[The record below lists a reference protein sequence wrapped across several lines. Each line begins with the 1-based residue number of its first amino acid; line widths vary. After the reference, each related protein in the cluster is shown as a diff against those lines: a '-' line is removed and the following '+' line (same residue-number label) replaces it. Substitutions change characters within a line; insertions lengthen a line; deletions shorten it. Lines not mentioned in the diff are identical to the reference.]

1 MVGEPVWYE
10 RSGSGEKVSDEL
22 QRALSDAGQY
32 DVLVVF
38 STSRFARNR
47 AEAVRMKAAFAEA
60 GVIIYFASDRMISG
74 ARTSSLTEGIK
85 EVVDAEENETR
96 RFYIAGGLRERQL
109 SGRWVGSIPF
119 GYRRHMSDN
128 PDGSRSWDGALELDP
143 DEEQIVRRIFTDC
156 LGGKST
162 GDIVLD
168 LTSEGLTNRG
178 APWRKV
184 TVRSML
190 SNPLYM
196 GTVIRYRFATAR
208 HYYPEGDSHDGRQTL
223 DVPWGIVPREVWESV
238 QETFPG
244 PRRPRRGGRSYPL
257 TSVLRCG
264 KCGAKMHGAH
274 NGKGDRYYRCS
285 ARASNRSLCDGSWV
299 RADTVEDG
307 FGEWLDGFVL
317 PVDWREAIA
326 RQKEPA
332 PSEDKQGKLRA
343 YLDRIKRLYEAGD
356 KPWDEYV
363 RERDETREKLAE
375 HVPPDMVS
383 LEALANVLG
392 QIGPLWREDREP
404 SLPPLIVQRLVVKE
418 NRLAEIEVR
427 ASLRPLLEIACV
439 ASRTRLRSHGRSYTP
454 TIRYV

>member
-1 MVGEPVWYE
+1 
-10 RSGSGEKVSDEL
+10 
-22 QRALSDAGQY
+22 
-32 DVLVVF
+32 
-38 STSRFARNR
+38 
-47 AEAVRMKAAFAEA
+47 
-60 GVIIYFASDRMISG
+60 
-74 ARTSSLTEGIK
+74 
-85 EVVDAEENETR
+85 
-96 RFYIAGGLRERQL
+96 
-109 SGRWVGSIPF
+109 
-119 GYRRHMSDN
+119 
-128 PDGSRSWDGALELDP
+128 
-143 DEEQIVRRIFTDC
+143 
-156 LGGKST
+156 
-162 GDIVLD
+162 
-168 LTSEGLTNRG
+168 
-178 APWRKV
+178 
-184 TVRSML
+184 
-190 SNPLYM
+190 
-196 GTVIRYRFATAR
+196 
-208 HYYPEGDSHDGRQTL
+208 
-223 DVPWGIVPREVWESV
+223 
-238 QETFPG
+238 
-244 PRRPRRGGRSYPL
+244 
-257 TSVLRCG
+257 
-264 KCGAKMHGAH
+264 MHGAH

-307 FGEWLDGFVL
+307 FGEWLEGFVL

-332 PSEDKQGKLRA
+332 PSEDKQGRLRA

-439 ASRTRLRSHGRSYTP
+439 APHTRLKLHRTNYAPRV
-454 TIRYV
+454 RFV